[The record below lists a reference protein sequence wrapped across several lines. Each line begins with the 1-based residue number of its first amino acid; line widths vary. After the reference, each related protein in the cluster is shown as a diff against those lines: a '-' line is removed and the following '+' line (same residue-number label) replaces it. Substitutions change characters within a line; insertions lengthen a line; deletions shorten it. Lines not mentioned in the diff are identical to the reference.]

1 MLVKATWFLLPSS
14 IEQTDVVEQ
23 RWIYKDG
30 HWEVIAEKGGPLPF
44 P

>member
-1 MLVKATWFLLPSS
+1 VLVKATWFLLPSS

-23 RWIYKDG
+23 RWIYKEG
-30 HWEVIAEKGGPLPF
+30 HWVVISEKGGPLPF